1 MQSPSAG
8 RPSWQPS
15 RDRSP
20 IQAACCA
27 SKRRSFHATSILQ
40 QSDRS
45 SQCATLWTRA
55 LGKKRAHKCPLVAEH
70 TPAFISDAVG
80 RDEIGVFAEELT
92 VLLVSG
98 EAREA
103 E

>member
-1 MQSPSAG
+1 
-8 RPSWQPS
+8 
-15 RDRSP
+15 
-20 IQAACCA
+20 
-27 SKRRSFHATSILQ
+27 L
-40 QSDRS
+40 
-45 SQCATLWTRA
+45 
-55 LGKKRAHKCPLVAEH
+55 
-70 TPAFISDAVG
+70 ISDAVG